1 MKKHLLQLLTV
12 VSLLTVGLAA
22 CARPAKKIEEQ
33 TEFTDAP
40 SVIDYLKDQNEIFVR
55 DEQNSGDLSEAKRR
69 DTAKNGQ
76 KPYAV
81 IVTCSDSRVPAEHIF
96 NAGIGELF
104 VIRTAG
110 NVIGDHALGS
120 VEYGMEHLGC
130 KLVVVLGHTH
140 CGAVDAALKGG
151 AHGAIA
157 SITDEINSCV
167 PSGCDA
173 REAEI
178 LNVKNSISRIMA
190 SDIIKEMT
198 ADGTFRVVGAIYD
211 IESGKVRFLD

>member
-1 MKKHLLQLLTV
+1 MKKIFLLTL
-12 VSLLTVGLAA
+12 SLLFAVGFAGCTSAKNNKNEPAA
-22 CARPAKKIEEQ
+22 
-33 TEFTDAP
+33 FTDAQ
-40 SVIDYLKDQNEIFVR
+40 SVMDYLEKQNNVFVQE
-55 DEQNSGDLSEAKRR
+55 EQNSGDISGAKRK

-76 KPYAV
+76 NPYAV

-211 IESGKVRFLD
+211 IESGKVSFLD

>member
-1 MKKHLLQLLTV
+1 MRKHFLLLLAA
-12 VSLLTVGLAA
+12 SLLTLGLAG
-22 CARPAKKIEEQ
+22 CAKPGAKKEEPADFANAQ
-33 TEFTDAP
+33 
-40 SVIDYLKDQNEIFVR
+40 SVMNYLKNQNDVFVQ
-55 DEQNSGDLSEAKRR
+55 DEQNSGDLSGTKRA

-76 KPYAV
+76 HPYAV

-157 SITDEINSCV
+157 SITDEINSCL

-211 IESGKVRFLD
+211 IESGKVSFLD